1 MGRWW
6 IEAPRI
12 LMGLVRIKKNFVLFQ
27 TFVYFVNWGRCS
39 EKEWLFSKA
48 ALFGEEILLS

>member
-48 ALFGEEILLS
+48 ALFGEAVFVF

>member
-27 TFVYFVNWGRCS
+27 TFVYFVNWGRCL
-39 EKEWLFSKA
+39 EKRYCFPKA
-48 ALFGEEILLS
+48 ALFREEILLS